1 MLETNKFVRFLM
13 IEFSKAFD
21 SVDHLSLIQKLK
33 ALNIA
38 DNIIQWVVSFLTD
51 RNQYVQLNRKL
62 SLPRIFN
69 RSIVQ
74 GSGIGPT
81 LFIIC
86 IMDFKPISSTNHI
99 TKYADD
105 ASL

>member
-1 MLETNKFVRFLM
+1 MQGYDRVPAR
-13 IEFSKAFD
+13 FD
-21 SVDHLSLIQKLK
+21 SVGHLSLIQKLK

-51 RNQYVQLNRKL
+51 HNQYVQLNGKL
-62 SLPRIFN
+62 SFTRIIN
-69 RSIVQ
+69 GSIVQ

-86 IMDFKPISSTNHI
+86 IMDLNQLALQIILQKMRMLLAFWFLRKMT
-99 TKYADD
+99 
-105 ASL
+105 